1 MRSLVISISLA
12 AVLVVS
18 GCEVV
23 DPARPTAQ
31 PDAEVFGNLLDVEKI
46 PDKSTTWIVRIQ
58 VGTPRSVRAADE
70 DTGKPT
76 PEVEKGLVATV
87 MVGADTVVVADDRPA
102 SLEDIDSGTEIVVL
116 PVAGTTQMY
125 GSNDLRLE
133 ATTVMDFATYRLW
146 RLPKL
151 DSAVATELDDPALIN
166 SAGVEVAPVPVAGGA
181 VLYFSARLRPPA
193 SADDGWHGALRD
205 GLGIPEEG
213 AGGVERSYRSEITG
227 DGWTQPELV
236 RFPGLDDALQVRVTW
251 VAVDETLC
259 LVTVA
264 MPGEATWVGRAT
276 RSAANARWS
285 APERLDSLG
294 DDARDGFYLTGS
306 STKIVFATNRGS

>member
-70 DTGKPT
+70 DTGIPT

-87 MVGADTVVVADDRPA
+87 TVGADTVVVADDRPA
-102 SLEDIDSGTEIVVL
+102 LLEDINSGTEIVVL
-116 PVAGTTQMY
+116 PVAGTTEMY

-133 ATTVMDFATYRLW
+133 ASTVMDFATYKLW

-151 DSAVATELDDPALIN
+151 ESAAATEIDDPALIN
-166 SAGVEVAPVPVAGGA
+166 SAGAEIAPIPVAGGA

-193 SADDGWHGALRD
+193 TSDDGWHGALRD
-205 GLGIPEEG
+205 GLGIPDEG
-213 AGGVERSYRSEITG
+213 AGGVERS
-227 DGWTQPELV
+227 
-236 RFPGLDDALQVRVTW
+236 
-251 VAVDETLC
+251 
-259 LVTVA
+259 
-264 MPGEATWVGRAT
+264 
-276 RSAANARWS
+276 
-285 APERLDSLG
+285 
-294 DDARDGFYLTGS
+294 
-306 STKIVFATNRGS
+306 